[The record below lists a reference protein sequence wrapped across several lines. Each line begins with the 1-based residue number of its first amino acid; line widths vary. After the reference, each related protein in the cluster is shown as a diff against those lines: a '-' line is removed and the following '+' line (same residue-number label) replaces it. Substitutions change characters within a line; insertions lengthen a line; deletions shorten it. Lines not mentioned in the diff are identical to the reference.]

1 MDEFFETL
9 GEVLVECQ
17 KNVNEKL
24 GPIYFPALWARLPSG
39 VKDELLHKT
48 LETQKESFKPIM
60 TDLRRDIKEILNIKD
75 MCVKRFTD
83 EPTLL
88 IALFQH
94 CGRKEFQFIQRCGAE
109 MGLLLGIG
117 QMGLYHLMEG
127 VSWMPWVFLPL
138 SGLIIG
144 NFTNWLAIKLIFK
157 PTHPHLYC
165 GGSINIQGLFL
176 KRQQQVAYELASM
189 LTDSCVNAEQMIR
202 YLVSSPGYQ
211 SALDI
216 FERHTAKACDD
227 VLGYARSFVP
237 MAVGTDAWA
246 TLKKQVVDAL
256 LDELPNQSD
265 AFLKYVDNALH
276 IEDTIASRLAALP
289 PDQFEGMLHPAF
301 EEDEWMLILLGG
313 VLGVIVGLF
322 QAAVLG
328 K

>member
-24 GPIYFPALWARLPSG
+24 GPIYFPSLWSRLPQG

-48 LETQKESFKPIM
+48 METQRESFKPIM
-60 TDLRRDIKEILNIKD
+60 EDLRRDIKQILNLKE
-75 MCVKRFTD
+75 MCVQRFTD
-83 EPTLL
+83 EPMLL

-94 CGRKEFQFIQRCGAE
+94 CGRKEFKFIQRCGAQ

-117 QMGLYHLMEG
+117 QMGLYHLMDG
-127 VSWMPWVFLPL
+127 VKWMPWVFLPI
-138 SGLIIG
+138 SGLLIG
-144 NFTNWLAIKLIFK
+144 NFTNWLAIKMIFK
-157 PTHPHLYC
+157 PTHPHLLC
-165 GGSINIQGLFL
+165 GGKMNIQGLFL
-176 KRQQQVAYELASM
+176 KRQQQVATELASM
-189 LTDSCVNAEQMIR
+189 LTDSCMNAEQMIK

-211 SALDI
+211 GALDI
-216 FERHTAKACDD
+216 FERHTAKACDE
-227 VLGYARSFVP
+227 VLGFARSFVP
-237 MAVGTDAWA
+237 MAVGNERWTD
-246 TLKKQVVDAL
+246 LKRQVVDTML
-256 LDELPNQSD
+256 EELPNHADS
-265 AFLKYVDNALH
+265 FVKYVDNALQ
-276 IEDTIASRLAALP
+276 IEETIASRLATLP

-328 K
+328 S